1 MLKTALRKLGHWL
14 RSLEDS
20 RYRTQPLVLPR
31 AWHGS
36 GRGGLTGAQLARF
49 NVRDMGHDPAVI
61 SQQPHHRMLHTMT
74 AHFRSSDPKR

>member
-1 MLKTALRKLGHWL
+1 MFIEALHRIARWL
-14 RSLEDS
+14 RSLEDP

-36 GRGGLTGAQLARF
+36 GTGGLTAEQLSAF

-61 SQQPHHRMLHTMT
+61 SQQPINRMLLAIAKRGTKV
-74 AHFRSSDPKR
+74 PK